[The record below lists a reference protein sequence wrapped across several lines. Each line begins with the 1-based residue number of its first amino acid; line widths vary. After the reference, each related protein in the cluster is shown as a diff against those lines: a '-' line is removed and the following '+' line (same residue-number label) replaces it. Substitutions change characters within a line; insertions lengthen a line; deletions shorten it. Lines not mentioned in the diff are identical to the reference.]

1 MGRLRKIDGS
11 GIRDRAGEASKGI
24 GPASVANLM
33 NDSPRQVIPIKRSE
47 FVSNGVTADSGADSG
62 APDYGTDYLEWKH
75 WNPEN
80 FGHLCRRENADFAA
94 FLRKARVQIPV
105 GAPVLE
111 VGFGNGTFLEFG
123 RRRGWQ
129 MQGTEVNPGLLKRAT
144 ECGFQVTGAE
154 TLEPFPSQ
162 AFQMVAAFDV
172 MEHIPLE
179 LLPGFLSEVRRVL
192 KSGGYFVARFP
203 NGDSPFGRHIQNG
216 DVTHKTAIGSIRARY
231 LAMQAG
237 MPVVFLD
244 SEVQAIWSDRTH
256 TPHRLFAVPVK
267 KLMNAFLNL
276 VFSPRDP
283 LPLCSANLQLVLRKP
298 NP

>member
-47 FVSNGVTADSGADSG
+47 FVSNGVTADSGADSC
-62 APDYGTDYLEWKH
+62 APDFGTDYLEWKH

-123 RRRGWQ
+123 RRRGWK
-129 MQGTEVNPGLLKRAT
+129 MHGTEVNPGLLECAVENGFHVT
-144 ECGFQVTGAE
+144 EAE
-154 TLEPFPSQ
+154 TLEAFHSQ

-179 LLPGFLSEVRRVL
+179 ALPGFRSEVRRVL
-192 KSGGYFVARFP
+192 KPAGYFVARFP

-231 LAMQAG
+231 LAAQAA
-237 MPVVFLD
+237 MELLFLD
-244 SEVQAIWSDRTH
+244 CEVQAIFAGRTH
-256 TPHRLFAVPVK
+256 TPH
-267 KLMNAFLNL
+267 
-276 VFSPRDP
+276 
-283 LPLCSANLQLVLRKP
+283 QIG
-298 NP
+298 